1 MKYDLS
7 LGFTLDYSA
16 AEAPSFFTLVVVV
29 SFISDV
35 SVSDIV
41 ALSLFLPA
49 FTLASLDIKPTLAPG
64 LLTELD
70 NEIN

>member
-16 AEAPSFFTLVVVV
+16 AEAPSFFTLVVV
-29 SFISDV
+29 SPNSDV